1 MAREHKLCKSR
12 DNKIIAGVC
21 GGLAKYFDIDSAI
34 VRLGFI
40 LLTFAT
46 YAAMAIVYCLMWIIL
61 PNEEVEV
68 KNDGNSKYR
77 DYTNT
82 TSFKDYSSYD
92 TNSGKT
98 KAGKDNMDYSRVE
111 EGEINESKSSFSFG
125 VVLIIIGF
133 ALFFRNMI
141 PHHLLDNYIFP
152 IGLLVC
158 GICLIFASGS
168 RQKKG
173 DTYYYEDTQYSD
185 SEEIENNVTQ
195 NDEDKKEENDNVKDS
210 AKNVIITPIYEEDL
224 IDEEQKKDV
233 QIETMEEFHF
243 EDNKDS
249 NDEKKSASDA
259 IILSYEEDNKTDSD
273 IEDDKSSDDIDR
285 INVKQNLDSSSMED
299 TIQTFDEFDA
309 AKIGEGNE
317 DE

>member
-98 KAGKDNMDYSRVE
+98 KADKDNMDYSRVE
-111 EGEINESKSSFSFG
+111 EGEINKSKSSFSFG

-249 NDEKKSASDA
+249 NDEKKSASDV